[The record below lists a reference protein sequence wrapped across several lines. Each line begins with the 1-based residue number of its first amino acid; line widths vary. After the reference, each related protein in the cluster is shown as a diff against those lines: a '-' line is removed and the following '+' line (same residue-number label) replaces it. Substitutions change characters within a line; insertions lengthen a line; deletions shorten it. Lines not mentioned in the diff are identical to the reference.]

1 MQSKVTNMHTSN
13 AEKVRTG
20 TNGFSLLEMML
31 SLVILTTVI
40 GVAIDGMMQME
51 QRKATEN
58 SKMDLVQESRE
69 FMDQI
74 VNDVHQSGYPTSRMF
89 DPAALAA
96 APCPAFLATQLVV
109 GALNYCPPNMA
120 IGVGGNGLNSVST
133 SAIQFEAD
141 VDGTG
146 VSEVFIQLA
155 QSNGANAPACTSP
168 PCIIQRGTISKQSW
182 LNGNTPLYYTELS
195 DVMNANVF
203 TAYDNAGNGIALP
216 ATTQA
221 ALANITD
228 IGITLNVKAIAPDPR
243 SGLYPT
249 ATMISDAKL
258 RLN

>member
-1 MQSKVTNMHTSN
+1 MARHKL
-13 AEKVRTG
+13 ADVRSRKR
-20 TNGFSLLEMML
+20 GFSLLEMMISIL
-31 SLVILTTVI
+31 ILTVVMA
-40 GVAIDGMMQME
+40 VAIDGIMQME

-58 SKMDLVQESRE
+58 SKMDLVSESRE

-74 VNDVHQSGYPTSRMF
+74 VNDIHQSGYPTSRMF

-96 APCPAFLATQLVV
+96 APCPAFLAAQLVIGV
-109 GALNYCPPNMA
+109 TNYCPPNMG

-133 SAIQFEAD
+133 TAIQFEAD

-155 QSNGANAPACTSP
+155 QSNGANAPACTAP

-182 LNGNTPLYYTELS
+182 LNGNNPLYYTELS
-195 DVMNANVF
+195 DVMNTNVF
-203 TAYDNAGNGIALP
+203 AAYDNGGNAVTLP

-221 ALANITD
+221 GLVNITD

-249 ATMISDAKL
+249 ATMISDAKI

>member
-1 MQSKVTNMHTSN
+1 MDRIST
-13 AEKVRTG
+13 EKARRRKR
-20 TNGFSLLEMML
+20 GFSLLEMML
-31 SLVILTTVI
+31 SIVILTVVMGI
-40 GVAIDGMMQME
+40 AIEGIMQME

-74 VNDVHQSGYPTSRMF
+74 VNDIHQSGYPTVRMF

-96 APCPAFLATQLVV
+96 APCPNFLSPQLVI
-109 GALNYCPPNMA
+109 GSTNYCPPNMG
-120 IGVGGNGLNSVST
+120 IGVGGNGLNSVTT

-155 QSNGANAPACTSP
+155 QTNGANAPACTAP

-182 LNGNTPLYYTELS
+182 LNGNNPLYYTELS
-195 DVMNANVF
+195 DVMNTNVF
-203 TAYDNAGNGIALP
+203 AAYDNAGNSVSLP